1 MRKMYKR
8 SKIEMKKNI
17 YFLILMLIIILLDQF
32 SKMKILG
39 YMLDHSEELT
49 LLPFLNLTLV
59 FNSGVAFGI
68 FSGFGQVV
76 PHIFSLIGLLFGFG
90 LISWAIIIKK
100 HYYAMTLI
108 SAGALGNAIDRIRL
122 GVVIDFID
130 VYWKNLH
137 WPAFN
142 IADISICVGACIF
155 LYNEF
160 SESKKRKVLK

>member
-1 MRKMYKR
+1 MYKR
-8 SKIEMKKNI
+8 SKIEMKKSI

-32 SKMKILG
+32 SKMKILS
-39 YMLDHSEELT
+39 YMLIHSKELVI
-49 LLPFLNLTLV
+49 LPFVNFTLV

-68 FSGFGQVV
+68 FRDFGQLV
-76 PHIFSLIGLLFGFG
+76 PHIFSFIGVVFGLG
-90 LISWAIIIKK
+90 LISWAIFNKK
-100 HYYAMTLI
+100 HYLAMTLI

-142 IADISICVGACIF
+142 IADISICIGACIF

-160 SESKKRKVLK
+160 NEGKKRKVLK

>member
-1 MRKMYKR
+1 MYKR

-39 YMLDHSEELT
+39 YMLSHSEELT
-49 LLPFLNLTLV
+49 LLPFLNFTLV

-90 LISWAIIIKK
+90 LISWAIITKK

-142 IADISICVGACIF
+142 IADIYISIGIIMIIANMVKKI
-155 LYNEF
+155 NF
-160 SESKKRKVLK
+160 S

>member
-1 MRKMYKR
+1 M
-8 SKIEMKKNI
+8 
-17 YFLILMLIIILLDQF
+17 
-32 SKMKILG
+32 
-39 YMLDHSEELT
+39 
-49 LLPFLNLTLV
+49 
-59 FNSGVAFGI
+59 A
-68 FSGFGQVV
+68 
-76 PHIFSLIGLLFGFG
+76 
-90 LISWAIIIKK
+90 
-100 HYYAMTLI
+100 LI

-160 SESKKRKVLK
+160 SESKKKGFKMNKINIDFYHIFINFYFYLLYRC

>member
-1 MRKMYKR
+1 
-8 SKIEMKKNI
+8 MKKNI

-32 SKMKILG
+32 SKMKILN
-39 YMLDHSEELT
+39 YMLTYSEELI
-49 LLPFLNLTLV
+49 LLPFLNFTLV

-68 FSGFGQVV
+68 FKGFGQLV
-76 PHIFSLIGLLFGFG
+76 PHIFSFIGVAFGFG
-90 LISWAIIIKK
+90 LISWAIFTKK
-100 HYYAMTLI
+100 HYLAMTLI

>member
-1 MRKMYKR
+1 
-8 SKIEMKKNI
+8 MKKNI
-17 YFLILMLIIILLDQF
+17 YFLMLMLIIILLDQY
-32 SKMKILG
+32 SKTKILT
-39 YMLDHSEELT
+39 YMLTHSDELT
-49 LLPFLNLTLV
+49 LLPFLNFTLV

-68 FSGFGQVV
+68 FREFGELV
-76 PHIFSLIGLLFGFG
+76 PHIFSFIGLAFGFG
-90 LISWAIIIKK
+90 LIIWALVKKK

-130 VYWKNLH
+130 VYWKHLH

-142 IADISICVGACIF
+142 IADISICIGACIF

-160 SESKKRKVLK
+160 KESKKRKVFND

>member
-39 YMLDHSEELT
+39 YMLSHSEELT
-49 LLPFLNLTLV
+49 LLPFLNFTLV

-90 LISWAIIIKK
+90 LISWAIITKK

-155 LYNEF
+155 LYTEF
-160 SESKKRKVLK
+160 SESKKRRVLK